1 MSRRRQENKE
11 YVTVTKKLDIP
22 EEKLADYREAFN
34 MFDKNKK
41 GSIGGNEIQKIIR
54 IVALCPD
61 GNGHAV
67 RMWSTGRA
75 NSFQ

>member
-1 MSRRRQENKE
+1 MSRRKQANKE

-41 GSIGGNEIQKIIR
+41 GRIGGNEIQKIMKNIK
-54 IVALCPD
+54 
-61 GNGHAV
+61 
-67 RMWSTGRA
+67 
-75 NSFQ
+75 